1 MGRYQSPTVE
11 TDRACLAYLQDNLPG
26 MPVNVTL
33 YEGTPG
39 YALVIAPEML
49 EEARRLFPAGSFQDV
64 PVYWRSPRRRGG
76 GCMEARMT
84 KRFLRWE
91 LKLPKDL
98 PRHEVDKVAEEIRNA
113 VQLILITRCVASP
126 PDTFRLL
133 GLPVETV
140 KGA

>member
-1 MGRYQSPTVE
+1 
-11 TDRACLAYLQDNLPG
+11 
-26 MPVNVTL
+26 
-33 YEGTPG
+33 
-39 YALVIAPEML
+39 
-49 EEARRLFPAGSFQDV
+49 
-64 PVYWRSPRRRGG
+64 
-76 GCMEARMT
+76 MT